1 MSLNA
6 EDFPPANRSIVA
18 LLQKNNQYSHFMIV
32 VAV

>member
-18 LLQKNNQYSHFMIV
+18 LLQNNQYSHFMIV